1 MPDRLFFAALL
12 LCFSSAVL
20 ATTTAPTPKPD
31 VEALI
36 REGVA
41 LFDAG
46 DLAGAR
52 AKLEAA
58 LAVEPANVMAL
69 YELSYTHMAARS
81 LEPCLATTA
90 AGLAIDSP
98 YRPGFFTMR
107 GSCLSDAGRLD
118 EALAAF
124 RDGLRI
130 AANDPMLNY
139 NIAITLL
146 RKGDESAAAD
156 HLERTL
162 LAKPDHRSALLTLG
176 SLRHEAGRKAPS
188 VAILLRFLMVE
199 PEGSRAQQAATAL
212 LADYES
218 TVTKTGEGKYT
229 MSVPAGEDKDA
240 TLGMAL
246 AISAAAMTVVSP
258 DIPLKTEAKKRV
270 DGLGSFVAMVG
281 EGDSREVAANLWKI
295 AFEPLVALEKA
306 GLWEPFGYRVLAA
319 SGSEEAAA
327 WLAAHPAEVG
337 KLREYLQP
345 AR

>member
-1 MPDRLFFAALL
+1 MLDRLLL
-12 LCFSSAVL
+12 AVLVMGLPSLAL

-52 AKLEAA
+52 GKLEEA
-58 LAVEPANVMAL
+58 LAIEPANVLAL
-69 YELSYTHMAARS
+69 FELSYTHMAAHA

-98 YRPGFFTMR
+98 YRPGFHTMR

-118 EALAAF
+118 EALATF
-124 RDGLRI
+124 RDGLRT
-130 AANDPMLNY
+130 APNDPMLNY
-139 NIAITLL
+139 NIAIALL

-176 SLRHEAGRKAPS
+176 SLRHEAGRKAPA
-188 VAILLRFLMVE
+188 VAVLLRFLMVE
-199 PEGSRAQQAATAL
+199 PVGPRAQQAATAL

-218 TVTKTGEGKYT
+218 TVTKTGEGSYT
-229 MSVPAGEDKDA
+229 MSVPTGEDGDA

-246 AISAAAMTVVSP
+246 AISAAAMTVVNP
-258 DIPLKTEAKKRV
+258 DIPLKTEAQKRL
-270 DGLGSFVAMVG
+270 DGLRSFVAMVG
-281 EGDSREVAANLWKI
+281 EGDSSKVGANLWKI

-306 GLWEPFGYRVLAA
+306 GLWEPFGHRVLAA
-319 SGSEEAAA
+319 SGSEEART

-337 KLREYLQP
+337 KLEAYLQP
-345 AR
+345 R